1 MLGDTLLGELEDPR
15 APRPE
20 RVELFTVEPRAE
32 ALVEAFAGQRAEGGD
47 GLLLNPVYTLR
58 TSGVSREAALAT

>member
-32 ALVEAFAGQRAEGGD
+32 ALVEALSAQLAEGGD

-58 TSGVSREAALAT
+58 ASGVSRAAVLAT